1 MFPNN
6 EIFYFFLRIPPSS
19 LSYLRISNDTKMQH
33 SLLFP
38 RYREIERSRDVSPLS
53 VRNEGFRF
61 FGKGR
66 GPEVGRQKG
75 GKRDPRWKTKR
86 RVLKACRLMVVDVST
101 RLLIRRPYTLAEL
114 FGSVWMGSH
123 PGMRRRVY
131 ATDLD

>member
-1 MFPNN
+1 M
-6 EIFYFFLRIPPSS
+6 IARCL
-19 LSYLRISNDTKMQH
+19 
-33 SLLFP
+33 
-38 RYREIERSRDVSPLS
+38 SPLCKKRRFS
-53 VRNEGFRF
+53 F
-61 FGKGR
+61 FGKGEGR
-66 GPEVGRQKG
+66 GPEVGGQKG